1 MDGEGE
7 RKLER
12 ERERMKRGEKKKKEK
27 KVERVVVAVV
37 AVVAV
42 VGVVGDE
49 RNASFSF
56 AQPEK
61 PFLVPFSGTSLT
73 VPPSPRGGNLP
84 RSFIV
89 EVGER
94 QRRAKTAS

>member
-12 ERERMKRGEKKKKEK
+12 ERERIKRGEKKKKGK
-27 KVERVVVAVV
+27 KVERVVVAI
-37 AVVAV
+37 VAV

-61 PFLVPFSGTSLT
+61 SFLVPFSGTSLT